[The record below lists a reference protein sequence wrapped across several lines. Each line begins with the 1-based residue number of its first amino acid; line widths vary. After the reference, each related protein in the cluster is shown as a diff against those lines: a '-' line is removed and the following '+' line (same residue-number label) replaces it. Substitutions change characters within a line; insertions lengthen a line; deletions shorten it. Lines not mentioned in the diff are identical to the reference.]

1 MAKTNNHPLVYQR
14 KDSPYWFVRLK
25 NPITGKVIRK
35 STGMSDYDEAFE
47 YAKIE
52 LMKLNYGYKSHE
64 QWISGLTLKAMITL
78 YSDPD
83 TNPRF
88 KQAQDDGSK
97 YGKEYAF
104 AVASHSK
111 WMLQAFNEEAKN
123 ILDMDVAEIR
133 AYQLKV
139 LKGIIV
145 AKKGH
150 TRGAQIKFTLL
161 KTMFSQAHEDGII
174 DISPAKDLKDIAYK
188 EKRRSAVDFEIIYK
202 LICAKDRFLDI
213 EDWAFYTLL
222 ATTGMR
228 RSEVLAINAN
238 KIHNGVYT
246 LDSAIKSNNKD
257 DIGLPKWDIVR
268 VIPLPR
274 IALWTLSFLTPAE
287 NGRYFDKG
295 RYWAVESFK
304 RTKNIAISIFPEERE
319 TWEKVTA
326 HILRHSLN
334 TNLLANDVSPV
345 MTAYYLAWQH
355 QALIDM
361 QQRYTHL
368 QAMKLKSV
376 ADNIDIMFPIPEDGA
391 IQKTC

>member
-1 MAKTNNHPLVYQR
+1 
-14 KDSPYWFVRLK
+14 
-25 NPITGKVIRK
+25 
-35 STGMSDYDEAFE
+35 MSDYDEAFE